1 MTERAASVPND
12 AAPGALA
19 VSVSRTREG
28 SVIIAVRYSYE
39 GRPPSSKK
47 RIEMAKAM
55 LREAVDRL
63 QDGDP
68 VDVGF
73 SEDSS
78 RRIRTDRME
87 I

>member
-1 MTERAASVPND
+1 MTERAGSVPND
-12 AAPGALA
+12 TAPGTLA

-28 SVIIAVRYSYE
+28 GLIIAVRYSYE
-39 GRPPSSKK
+39 GRSPSFKK
-47 RIEMAKAM
+47 RTEMAKAM

-73 SEDSS
+73 NEYSP

-87 I
+87 A

>member
-1 MTERAASVPND
+1 MTERASSVPND
-12 AAPGALA
+12 TAPGTLA
-19 VSVSRTREG
+19 VSVSRSRQG
-28 SVIIAVRYSYE
+28 SPIIAVRYSYE
-39 GRPPSSKK
+39 GRTPSFKK

-68 VDVGF
+68 VDVAF

-78 RRIRTDRME
+78 RRILTDRME
-87 I
+87 V

>member
-1 MTERAASVPND
+1 MTERAGSGPND
-12 AAPGALA
+12 TAPGTLA

-28 SVIIAVRYSYE
+28 GLIIPVRYSYE

-55 LREAVDRL
+55 LGEAVDRL
-63 QDGDP
+63 QDGNS
-68 VDVGF
+68 VDVAF

-87 I
+87 V

>member
-1 MTERAASVPND
+1 MTERAASVPNNT
-12 AAPGALA
+12 APGTLA

-28 SVIIAVRYSYE
+28 GLIIAVRYSYE
-39 GRPPSSKK
+39 GRPPSFRK
-47 RIEMAKAM
+47 RIEMARAM

-63 QDGDP
+63 QDSSP

-87 I
+87 V

>member
-1 MTERAASVPND
+1 MTERAGSVVNNT
-12 AAPGALA
+12 APGTLA
-19 VSVSRTREG
+19 VSVSRTRDG
-28 SVIIAVRYSYE
+28 GLIIAVRYSYE

-55 LREAVDRL
+55 LGEAVDRL
-63 QDGDP
+63 QDGNS
-68 VDVGF
+68 VDIAF

-87 I
+87 V

>member
-1 MTERAASVPND
+1 MKERAASVPND
-12 AAPGALA
+12 ATPGAVA

-28 SVIIAVRYSYE
+28 GLIIAVRYSYE
-39 GRPPSSKK
+39 GRPPSFKK
-47 RIEMAKAM
+47 RIDMAKAM

-63 QDGDP
+63 QDGNS

-87 I
+87 T

>member
-1 MTERAASVPND
+1 MTERAGSVPND
-12 AAPGALA
+12 TAPGALA

-28 SVIIAVRYSYE
+28 GLIIAVRYSYE
-39 GRPPSSKK
+39 GRPPSFKK
-47 RIEMAKAM
+47 RTEMAKAM

-63 QDGDP
+63 QDDDP

-73 SEDSS
+73 NEYSP

-87 I
+87 A

>member
-39 GRPPSSKK
+39 GSPPSSKK